1 MNMMTYNIDPFNTVG
16 FDRLFDRMSKMHET
30 VQNQSNYPPYNIVK
44 SGEDRYVIELA
55 VAGFTYEELD
65 ITFKDHTLIVKG
77 TPNKKEKTY
86 VHKGIGTRAF
96 TRTFTLADTIEIIE
110 ADLQAGMLFIIL
122 ENIIPENKK
131 ERKIAIGPQPKPLHQ
146 LLNE

>member
-65 ITFKDHTLIVKG
+65 IVCTYYNVNHVVGREYLSLLSKEQIQIM
-77 TPNKKEKTY
+77 KKEQE
-86 VHKGIGTRAF
+86 KGGT
-96 TRTFTLADTIEIIE
+96 
-110 ADLQAGMLFIIL
+110 
-122 ENIIPENKK
+122 KK
-131 ERKIAIGPQPKPLHQ
+131 
-146 LLNE
+146 